1 MKNSYIYIS
10 ILAILLIVLIGYLL
24 SNNDPNVTNNQTNN
38 YSTSTSDSFLAQ
50 SNQLQKID
58 ENKIQNS
65 SSSVNSTNT
74 ATNSNSNLNNKIM
87 DKKSYTVTMHT
98 NLGDIELNLNGERTP
113 NTVANFVK
121 LASEDFYNG
130 TRFHRVIKDF
140 MIQGGDPLSK
150 DVNKKDVW
158 GTGGPNY
165 MFRDEVYADDN
176 MVEGDLAMANSGP
189 NTNGSQ
195 FFIVTAES
203 TPWLN
208 GKHTKFGKV
217 TKGMDIVNKIE
228 NSKTGLRDV
237 PVEDVIIKSIDIK

>member
-1 MKNSYIYIS
+1 
-10 ILAILLIVLIGYLL
+10 
-24 SNNDPNVTNNQTNN
+24 
-38 YSTSTSDSFLAQ
+38 
-50 SNQLQKID
+50 
-58 ENKIQNS
+58 
-65 SSSVNSTNT
+65 
-74 ATNSNSNLNNKIM
+74 
-87 DKKSYTVTMHT
+87 
-98 NLGDIELNLNGERTP
+98 
-113 NTVANFVK
+113 
-121 LASEDFYNG
+121 
-130 TRFHRVIKDF
+130 
-140 MIQGGDPLSK
+140 
-150 DVNKKDVW
+150 
-158 GTGGPNY
+158 